1 MTSNSIGKIFNFTTW
16 GESHGKAI
24 GCVVDGVPSNINLTE
39 KDIQPYL
46 DKRKPGQSKF
56 TTQRKEED
64 KVEILSGT
72 FEGKTTGHPISLII
86 YNQDQRS
93 KDYGDIKSKFRPG
106 HADYTYWKK
115 YGIRDYR
122 GGGRSSARET
132 AMRVAAGAIARK
144 IIKNKIKNQVVI
156 IGALIGGIAGFYGG
170 RIDDVLSLLINIFLV
185 MPGLP
190 LMVILASW
198 LPPSPGTLLGVLVL
212 TGWSW
217 NARVIRSQMMTFR
230 NRDFVSAAIVSGES
244 NIRII
249 VIEIMPRMLSLLA
262 SAFIGAS
269 IYAIGAQVGLEFLGL
284 GDISTVT
291 WGTNLYWA
299 SNDLAL
305 LTESWW
311 TFVPTGL
318 SIAIVSF
325 ALTLI
330 NFGIDEVSNPR
341 LISERMWR
349 NKVPKDLISHGI
361 TPASNHH
368 E

>member
-1 MTSNSIGKIFNFTTW
+1 
-16 GESHGKAI
+16 
-24 GCVVDGVPSNINLTE
+24 
-39 KDIQPYL
+39 
-46 DKRKPGQSKF
+46 
-56 TTQRKEED
+56 
-64 KVEILSGT
+64 
-72 FEGKTTGHPISLII
+72 
-86 YNQDQRS
+86 
-93 KDYGDIKSKFRPG
+93 
-106 HADYTYWKK
+106 
-115 YGIRDYR
+115 
-122 GGGRSSARET
+122 
-132 AMRVAAGAIARK
+132 
-144 IIKNKIKNQVVI
+144 
-156 IGALIGGIAGFYGG
+156 
-170 RIDDVLSLLINIFLV
+170 

-198 LPPSPGTLLGVLVL
+198 LPPTPGTLLGVLVL
-212 TGWSW
+212 TGWAW
-217 NARVIRSQMMTFR
+217 NARIIRSQMMTFK
-230 NRDFVSAAIVSGES
+230 NRDFVSAAIISGES

-249 VIEIMPRMLSLLA
+249 VVEIMPRMLSLLA

-341 LISERMWR
+341 LISERIWR
-349 NKVPKDLISHGI
+349 NKVPKELINHGI
-361 TPASNHH
+361 TPVTSQN

>member
-1 MTSNSIGKIFNFTTW
+1 MNNNKK
-16 GESHGKAI
+16 H
-24 GCVVDGVPSNINLTE
+24 
-39 KDIQPYL
+39 
-46 DKRKPGQSKF
+46 QSS
-56 TTQRKEED
+56 
-64 KVEILSGT
+64 ILSRWASGIISNQKAFAGSCIILFFALTAIFLPFFIHSPSDFLGT
-72 FEGKTTGHPISLII
+72 PLSPPSSEYIFGTNGQGQDVFSQTISGARQTLFVGF
-86 YNQDQRS
+86 S
-93 KDYGDIKSKFRPG
+93 
-106 HADYTYWKK
+106 A
-115 YGIRDYR
+115 GIL
-122 GGGRSSARET
+122 
-132 AMRVAAGAIARK
+132 
-144 IIKNKIKNQVVI
+144 VVI

-170 RIDDVLSLLINIFLV
+170 RIDDILSLLINVFLV

-212 TGWSW
+212 TGWAW
-217 NARVIRSQMMTFR
+217 NARIIRSQMMTFR
-230 NRDFVSAAIVSGES
+230 NRDFVSAAIISGES

-249 VIEIMPRMLSLLA
+249 VVEIMPRMLSLLA

-284 GDISTVT
+284 GNISTVT

-341 LISERMWR
+341 LISERIWR
-349 NKVPKDLISHGI
+349 NKVPKELINHGI
-361 TPASNHH
+361 TPVSSQN